1 MEGRNDK
8 KKKVASVCFAF
19 THQEKDEA
27 AITKTVASMLANTR
41 KYTDKTIYNCDASF
55 QTEETQIGYRP
66 KAQSKKKKKSK
77 QTNKRSRRKTIR
89 SLKKKKKRN
98 VS

>member
-66 KAQSKKKKKSK
+66 KAQSKKKKNANK
-77 QTNKRSRRKTIR
+77 QTKEADEKQ
-89 SLKKKKKRN
+89 
-98 VS
+98 